1 MTTRQTWLIYTAIL
15 VPTLAILAFVTL
27 RPIVVLPRITLAPGF
42 ALVEAHRQ
50 RITSEDM
57 RGQLTFYA
65 FVPQACPATCQQ
77 TLAAL
82 RTTHDRLNTVTL
94 DVPVRFVVVVLDAPA
109 ASPMAL
115 APLADTLPQEW
126 LVATATPEVLKRTVG
141 AGFGVYYDATASPV
155 KYDPAVMLVDG
166 AGILRAEYRTAQP
179 DPAILL
185 RDLGLIDQEVR
196 NSTGL
201 GSLAYEAAHLFVCYP
216 R

>member
-1 MTTRQTWLIYTAIL
+1 MTTRQTWLTYTAIL

-42 ALVEAHRQ
+42 AFQEIRRQ
-50 RITSEDM
+50 RMTSEDL
-57 RGQLTFYA
+57 RGHLTFYT
-65 FVPQACPATCQQ
+65 FVPLACPANCQH

-82 RTTHDRLNTVTL
+82 RATHERLATQTL
-94 DVPVRFVVVVLDAPA
+94 DVPVRFVVVVLDAP
-109 ASPMAL
+109 SPLAV
-115 APLADTLPQEW
+115 APLADTLPPDW
-126 LVATATPEVLKRTVG
+126 LIASGTPETLKRTVG
-141 AGFGVYYDATASPV
+141 GGFGVFYDANATPL

-166 AGILRAEYRTAQP
+166 VGILRADYRTAQP

-201 GSLAYEAAHLFVCYP
+201 GALAYEAAHLFVCYP

>member
-42 ALVEAHRQ
+42 ALTEARRQ
-50 RITSEDM
+50 RMTSEDM
-57 RGQLTFYA
+57 RGQLTFYT
-65 FVPQACPATCQQ
+65 FVPWACPATCQH

-82 RTTHDRLNTVTL
+82 RTTQERLAEQTL

-109 ASPMAL
+109 ATPLAL
-115 APLADTLPQEW
+115 APLADTLPAEW
-126 LVATATPEVLKRTVG
+126 LVATAAPETLKRTVG
-141 AGFGVYYDATASPV
+141 GGFGVFYDANATPL

-166 AGILRAEYRTAQP
+166 VGILRADYRTAQP
-179 DPAILL
+179 DPATLL

-201 GSLAYEAAHLFVCYP
+201 GALAYEAAHLFVCYP